1 MRATLSDHALIQAY
15 IQGDERAFEILLNRH
30 QQLVFSKILFIVRD
44 EELANDLFQDTFI
57 KAITVIKAGK
67 YRDEGKFV
75 QWLLRVAQNLAIDHF
90 RRNKKMP
97 LVRGTED
104 FDVFATLQ
112 DGDLHVED
120 RMVQDQI
127 LRDVAH
133 LIDLLPPEQAAVVRL
148 RMEADLGFKEI
159 AEETGV
165 SINTALGRMR
175 YALINLRRIVAEQGI
190 VLTAR

>member
-1 MRATLSDHALIQAY
+1 MCATLSDHALIQAY

-57 KAITVIKAGK
+57 KVITVIKAGK

-75 QWLLRVAQNLAIDHF
+75 QWVLRVAQNLAIDHF

>member
-1 MRATLSDHALIQAY
+1 MRVNSQM
-15 IQGDERAFEILLNRH
+15 
-30 QQLVFSKILFIVRD
+30 
-44 EELANDLFQDTFI
+44 
-57 KAITVIKAGK
+57 
-67 YRDEGKFV
+67 
-75 QWLLRVAQNLAIDHF
+75 AQNLAIDHF

-133 LIDLLPPEQAAVVRL
+133 LIDLLPPEQATVVRL

-175 YALINLRRIVAEQGI
+175 YALINLRRMVAEQGI

>member
-44 EELANDLFQDTFI
+44 EELANDIFQDTFI

-133 LIDLLPPEQAAVVRL
+133 LIDLLPPEQATVVRL

-175 YALINLRRIVAEQGI
+175 YALINLRRMVAEQGI

>member
-1 MRATLSDHALIQAY
+1 MRTTLTDRELIDSY
-15 IQGDERAFEILLNRH
+15 LQGNERAFEVLLNRH
-30 QQLVFSKILFIVRD
+30 QQVVFSKILFIVRD

-57 KAITVIKAGK
+57 KVVTTLKAGK
-67 YRDEGKFV
+67 YRDEGKFA
-75 QWLLRVAQNLAIDHF
+75 QWVLRMAQNLAIDHF
-90 RRNKKMP
+90 RRSKKMP

-104 FDVFATLQ
+104 YDVFATLQ
-112 DGDLHVED
+112 DGDAHVED

-133 LIDLLPPEQAAVVRL
+133 LVDLLPPEQAQVVRL
-148 RMEADLGFKEI
+148 RMESDLGFKEI

-175 YALINLRRIVAEQGI
+175 YALINLRRIIAEQGI
-190 VLTAR
+190 VLTPR

>member
-1 MRATLSDHALIQAY
+1 MRTTLTDRELIDSY
-15 IQGDERAFEILLNRH
+15 LQGNESAFEVLLNRH
-30 QQLVFSKILFIVRD
+30 QQVVFSKILFIVRD

-57 KAITVIKAGK
+57 KVVTTLKAGK
-67 YRDEGKFV
+67 YRDEGKFA
-75 QWLLRVAQNLAIDHF
+75 QWVLRMAQNLAIDHF
-90 RRNKKMP
+90 RRSKKMP

-104 FDVFATLQ
+104 YDVFATLQ
-112 DGDLHVED
+112 DGDPHVED

-133 LIDLLPPEQAAVVRL
+133 LVDLLPPEQAQVVRL
-148 RMEADLGFKEI
+148 RMESDLGFKEI

-175 YALINLRRIVAEQGI
+175 YALINLRRMVAEQGI
-190 VLTAR
+190 VLTPR

>member
-1 MRATLSDHALIQAY
+1 MRTTLTDRELIDSY
-15 IQGDERAFEILLNRH
+15 LQGNESAFEVLLNRH
-30 QQLVFSKILFIVRD
+30 QQVVFSKILFIVRD

-57 KAITVIKAGK
+57 KVVTTLKAGK

-75 QWLLRVAQNLAIDHF
+75 QWVLRMAQNLAIDHF
-90 RRNKKMP
+90 RRSKKMP

-104 FDVFATLQ
+104 YDVFATLQ
-112 DGDLHVED
+112 DAELHAED

-133 LIDLLPPEQAAVVRL
+133 LIDLLPPEQATVVRL

-165 SINTALGRMR
+165 SINTALGSMR
-175 YALINLRRIVAEQGI
+175 YALINLRRMVAEQGI

>member
-57 KAITVIKAGK
+57 KAITVIKAGR

-133 LIDLLPPEQAAVVRL
+133 LIDLLPPEQAQVVRL
-148 RMEADLGFKEI
+148 RMESDLGFKEI

-175 YALINLRRIVAEQGI
+175 YALINLRRMVAEQGI

>member
-1 MRATLSDHALIQAY
+1 
-15 IQGDERAFEILLNRH
+15 
-30 QQLVFSKILFIVRD
+30 
-44 EELANDLFQDTFI
+44 
-57 KAITVIKAGK
+57 
-67 YRDEGKFV
+67 
-75 QWLLRVAQNLAIDHF
+75 LRVAQNLAIDHF